1 MQTGIAVLGAG
12 RWGVNLLRNFL
23 AHPQAR
29 VVAVVDPRRAQLE
42 LCREQFALDRSVVL
56 TTDWQSVLCLPDV
69 EAVAIATPAS
79 THYTLISAALRHQL
93 HVLAEKPLTLDPDE
107 ALELCRLAEQ
117 QHRQLFVDH
126 TYLFHPAVSRGH
138 EVIKS
143 GSLGEFRYGY
153 ATRTHL
159 GPVRQDVD
167 ALWDLAIHDIAIF
180 NTWLSKMPTQVQA
193 TSTIWLQREREQE
206 DSSIQNLTAKQRVS
220 EADPPDLALSKIPNG
235 QGLADMVWATLT
247 YPDGFQCFLHLCWLN
262 PDKQRRLGVVGSQG
276 TLIFDELQS
285 PPLIIQH
292 GRLEETDDGRYIPI
306 NQSREVLNLEKSEP
320 LAIVCDRFLECV
332 RQNRPSPISSGWVGG
347 SLVQI
352 LSCLSQSLQAGGRI
366 VKVHDSWF

>member
-29 VVAVVDPRRAQLE
+29 VVAVVDPNQQQLE
-42 LCREQFALDRSVVL
+42 LCQERFELDDRVVL
-56 TTDWQSVLCLPDV
+56 TTDWQSVFHLPAV

-79 THYTLISAALRHQL
+79 THYTLIAAALRHRL
-93 HVLAEKPLTLDPDE
+93 HVLAEKPLALDPDE
-107 ALELCRLAEQ
+107 ALELCQLAEQ

-126 TYLFHPAVSRGH
+126 TYLFHPAVSRGQ
-138 EVIKS
+138 EVLQS
-143 GSLGEFRYGY
+143 GSLGESRYGY

-180 NTWLSKMPTQVQA
+180 NIWLAKMPTQVQA
-193 TSTIWLQREREQE
+193 TGTIWLQGAGEQKKPE
-206 DSSIQNLTAKQRVS
+206 NSSIQNPKSSSAIQNCR
-220 EADPPDLALSKIPNG
+220 
-235 QGLADMVWATLT
+235 GLADLVWVTLT
-247 YPDGFQCFLHLCWLN
+247 YPDGFQCFIHLCWLN
-262 PDKQRRLGVVGSQG
+262 PDKQRRLAVVGSQG

-285 PPLIIQH
+285 PPLTIQH
-292 GRLEETDDGRYIPI
+292 GRLEQTDAGLYIPVD
-306 NQSREVLNLEKSEP
+306 QSREIVNLEKSEP
-320 LAIVCDRFLECV
+320 LAVVCDQFLDCV
-332 RQNRPSPISSGWVGG
+332 RQNKPSQISAGWVGW

-352 LSCLSQSLQAGGRI
+352 LSCLSQSLREGGRI
-366 VKVHDSWF
+366 VNIMPEQTSRSPTEN